1 MFYFHCF
8 LGYIGHF
15 KKCHLFLFEK
25 IRVVALNSLNMEAD
39 KINVRKKR
47 TPDFVNKEI
56 NAFKKYRNSGKPE
69 ASGKVFPGIYS
80 NLVIVSQVL

>member
-1 MFYFHCF
+1 
-8 LGYIGHF
+8 
-15 KKCHLFLFEK
+15 
-25 IRVVALNSLNMEAD
+25 MEAD